1 MIRVFSITRENNNN
15 SETVIVMDKEDL
27 SINDDALIRVCA
39 AVWPGTLDD
48 DYGYFA
54 LPVDTTSL
62 FVATS
67 IQKEDDECWI
77 WTVKFVA
84 ETTDCTIESIYA
96 TSQAVTEEL
105 AKELMLEKYIEAL
118 KELREE

>member
-1 MIRVFSITRENNNN
+1 MIRVFSITRENDNN
-15 SETVIVMDKEDL
+15 SETVVVMDKDDL

-39 AVWPGTLDD
+39 TVWPGTLDE

-54 LPVDTTSL
+54 LPLDTTSI
-62 FVATS
+62 FVANS
-67 IQKEDDECWI
+67 IQKEEDDCWI

-84 ETTDCTIESIYA
+84 ETADYTVESIYA

-105 AKELMLEKYIEAL
+105 AKELMTKKYIEAL
-118 KELREE
+118 KELQEK

>member
-1 MIRVFSITRENNNN
+1 MIKVFSITRENDNN
-15 SETVIVMDKEDL
+15 SETVIVMDKDDL

-39 AVWPGTLDD
+39 TVWPGTLEE

-54 LPVDTTSL
+54 LPVDITSL
-62 FVATS
+62 FVANS
-67 IQKEDDECWI
+67 IRKEDEDCWI

-105 AKELMLEKYIEAL
+105 AKELMMEKYIEAL
-118 KELREE
+118 KELQKE